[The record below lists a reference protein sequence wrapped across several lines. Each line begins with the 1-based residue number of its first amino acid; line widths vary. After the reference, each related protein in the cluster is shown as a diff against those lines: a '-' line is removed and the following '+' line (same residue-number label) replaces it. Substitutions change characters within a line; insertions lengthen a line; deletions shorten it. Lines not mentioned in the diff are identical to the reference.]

1 MVKKYALARETK
13 WVDDKGRVVIPEAL
27 REAAGIGNGS
37 WVVIEAYPALEEC
50 KALILKKA

>member
-27 REAAGIGNGS
+27 REAAGIVNGS